1 MTKYDFI
8 LMSGEA
14 DAFLKKLQE
23 IGLVDITRSVK
34 PVDEESEKLSYQAD
48 IYRKAIVALK
58 EVEPAEFAEKTY
70 GDLAANVMET
80 VNGIEADRNQ
90 LTQLHKDLEEC
101 QPWGNFNM
109 NDIEKLA
116 KQGLKLHF
124 YKAKT
129 VDPAWKEQYALS
141 EISNDGTNT
150 YFVVVDDSEAVITSH
165 SVGEPFGVARSDS
178 DAAIHTYEFPLKELP
193 APTRDCATIK
203 KEISALEYE
212 IEQKNKHLSEL
223 KCHEDDLRKELDK
236 MASDLDLHLAHVAG
250 EKAAEDY
257 ITVFEGFAPASS
269 EERLRALLD
278 QEDVFY
284 VADKAKVDDNP
295 PIKLKNNKFV
305 SMFELLTDMYGRPKY
320 DEFDPTV
327 FISIFFMLFFAF
339 CMGDMGYGLVL
350 IGASLGLKKVLG
362 NIAPLGVTLGIAT
375 TIVGFFFHTFF
386 SMDMLEWS
394 WLPDSVKAIMLPSQ
408 IAGYDGTMVL
418 ALLVGIVHICLAMI
432 VKTYQATKTKGF
444 ANSLGTWGWTLL
456 IVGGV
461 IVGGLALMGVMDKE
475 VTKWVVIVLGVLS
488 ALGIFFLNDLH
499 RNPLMNFGSGLWD
512 TYNTATG
519 LLGDVLSY
527 LRLYALGL
535 AGAKLGEAFNA
546 IGVQALGDGG
556 FGWVAFILIVVI
568 GHVLN
573 VAMCVL
579 GAFVHPLRLNFLE
592 FFKNSGYE
600 GTGRNYNPLQSTNK
614 YQQIKN

>member
-1 MTKYDFI
+1 MVTEMTKYDFI
-8 LMSGEA
+8 LMSGDA
-14 DAFLKKLQE
+14 DAFLEKLQSV
-23 IGLVDITRSVK
+23 GVVDITRSLK
-34 PVDEESEKLSYQAD
+34 PVDDKSEKLSARAEV
-48 IYRKAIVALK
+48 YRKALSSLKAVEKADDPGQKPTDFAVEVMQTVREKEAIEAQLPQLRKDADELVPWGQFDTKSIERLK
-58 EVEPAEFAEKTY
+58 E
-70 GDLAANVMET
+70 N
-80 VNGIEADRNQ
+80 
-90 LTQLHKDLEEC
+90 
-101 QPWGNFNM
+101 
-109 NDIEKLA
+109 
-116 KQGLKLHF
+116 GLKLHF
-124 YKAKT
+124 YKTKAI
-129 VDPAWKEQYALS
+129 DPAWKEQYALS
-141 EISNDGTNT
+141 EISNLGGYS
-150 YFVVVDDSEAVITSH
+150 YFVVV
-165 SVGEPFGVARSDS
+165 SDS
-178 DAAIHTYEFPLKELP
+178 DDYDFPLKELP
-193 APTRDCATIK
+193 APDRNYAAVEQQIADLEAQV
-203 KEISALEYE
+203 KEKDQRLAQLKTYE
-212 IEQKNKHLSEL
+212 PQIQN
-223 KCHEDDLRKELDK
+223 ELDK
-236 MASDLDLHLAHVAG
+236 TLSKLDLHLANVAG

-257 ITVFEGFAPASS
+257 ITVFEGFAPAECESA
-269 EERLRALLD
+269 LREMLD
-278 QEDVFY
+278 KESVFY
-284 VADKAKVDDNP
+284 IEDKAKVDDNP
-295 PIKLKNNKFV
+295 PIELKNNKFV

-350 IGASLGLKKVLG
+350 IVASLGLKKVLG

-375 TIVGFFFHTFF
+375 TVVGFFFHTFF

-394 WLPDSVKAIMLPSQ
+394 WLPEGVKRIMLPSQ

-418 ALLVGIVHICLAMI
+418 ALLVGIVHLCLALI
-432 VKTYQATKTKGF
+432 VKTYQTTKTKGF
-444 ANSLGTWGWTLL
+444 LNSLGTWGWTLL

-461 IVGGLALMGVMDKE
+461 IVGGLALMGVIDNE
-475 VTKWVVIVLGVLS
+475 VTKWIVIVLGVIS

-556 FGWVAFILIVVI
+556 VGGWIAFILIVVI

-573 VAMCVL
+573 IAMCVL

-600 GTGRNYNPLQSTNK
+600 GTGRRYNPLSEIN
-614 YQQIKN
+614 N

>member
-8 LMSGEA
+8 LMSGDA
-14 DAFLKKLQE
+14 DAFLAKLQQ

-34 PVDEESEKLSYQAD
+34 PVDEQSEKLAFRAE
-48 IYRKAIVALK
+48 IYRKALSALK
-58 EVEPAEFAEKTY
+58 QVEPAEFAEKTY
-70 GDLAANVMET
+70 GDLAVNVLDT
-80 VNGIEADRNQ
+80 ISGKDEALNQ
-90 LTQLHKDLEEC
+90 LAQLRKELEESR
-101 QPWGNFNM
+101 PWGNFDVNG
-109 NDIEKLA
+109 IKRLAEK
-116 KQGLKLHF
+116 GLKLHF
-124 YKAKT
+124 YKTKV

-141 EISNDGTNT
+141 EISELEGYT
-150 YFVVVDDSEAVITSH
+150 YFVVVADSE
-165 SVGEPFGVARSDS
+165 E
-178 DAAIHTYEFPLKELP
+178 YEFPLKELP
-193 APTRDCATIK
+193 APTRDCSAIE
-203 KEISALEYE
+203 KEIKSLEDDVEKYDR
-212 IEQKNKHLSEL
+212 HLAEL
-223 KCHEDDLRKELDK
+223 KCHEPDLQRELDK
-236 MASDLDLHLAHVAG
+236 LLSKLDLHLAGVAG

-257 ITVFEGFAPASS
+257 LTVFEGFVPTDKEAA
-269 EERLRALLD
+269 LREMLE
-278 QEDVFY
+278 QEHVFY
-284 VADKAKVDDNP
+284 VADKAVVDDNP

-305 SMFELLTDMYGRPKY
+305 SMFEMLTDMYGRPKY

-350 IGASLGLKKVLG
+350 IGASLALKKMLG
-362 NIAPLGVTLGIAT
+362 KIAPLGITLGIAT
-375 TIVGFFFHTFF
+375 TVVGFLFHTFF
-386 SMDMLEWS
+386 SVDMLTWS
-394 WLPDSVKAIMLPSQ
+394 WLPEGVKKCMLPSQ
-408 IAGYDGTMVL
+408 IAGFDGTMVL

-432 VKTYQATKTKGF
+432 VKTYQSTKVKGF
-444 ANSLGTWGWTLL
+444 ANSLSTWGWTLL

-461 IVGGLALMGVMDKE
+461 IVGGLALMGVMDKA
-475 VTKWVVIVLGVLS
+475 VTQWVIIGIGVLS

-499 RNPLMNFGSGLWD
+499 RNPLLNFGSGLWE

-556 FGWVAFILIVVI
+556 AGWIPFVLIVVV
-568 GHVLN
+568 GHTLN

-600 GTGRNYNPLQSTNK
+600 GSGREYHPLKTEN
-614 YQQIKN
+614 

>member
-1 MTKYDFI
+1 MVTEMTKYDFI
-8 LMSGEA
+8 LMSGDA
-14 DAFLKKLQE
+14 DAFLEKLQTV
-23 IGLVDITRSVK
+23 GVMDITRSLK
-34 PVDEESEKLSYQAD
+34 PIDEKSEKLSTRAD
-48 IYRKAIVALK
+48 IYRKALSTLKAIEKAEDPGQKPADFAAEVMQTVREKEAIEAQLPQLRKEADDLVPWGRFDKTNFEKLK
-58 EVEPAEFAEKTY
+58 E
-70 GDLAANVMET
+70 N
-80 VNGIEADRNQ
+80 
-90 LTQLHKDLEEC
+90 
-101 QPWGNFNM
+101 
-109 NDIEKLA
+109 
-116 KQGLKLHF
+116 GLKLHF
-124 YKAKT
+124 YKAKAI
-129 VDPAWKEQYALS
+129 DPAWKEQYALS
-141 EISNDGTNT
+141 EISNLGGYS
-150 YFVVVDDSEAVITSH
+150 YFVVV
-165 SVGEPFGVARSDS
+165 SDT
-178 DAAIHTYEFPLKELP
+178 DEFDFPLKELP
-193 APTRDCATIK
+193 APQSDYAAVEQQIADLEAQVK
-203 KEISALEYE
+203 QKEQRLA
-212 IEQKNKHLSEL
+212 QL
-223 KCHEDDLRKELDK
+223 KWHEPVIQAELDK
-236 MASDLDLHLAHVAG
+236 TLSNLDLHLAHAAG

-257 ITVFEGFAPASS
+257 ITIFEGFAPKENEPALHDML
-269 EERLRALLD
+269 ER
-278 QEDVFY
+278 ENVFY
-284 VADKAKVDDNP
+284 LVDKAQADDNP

-320 DEFDPTV
+320 NEFDPTV

-350 IGASLGLKKVLG
+350 IGASLALKKVLG
-362 NIAPLGVTLGIAT
+362 NIAPLGITLGIAT
-375 TIVGFFFHTFF
+375 TVVGFLFHTFF
-386 SMDMLEWS
+386 SVDMLTWS
-394 WLPDSVKAIMLPSQ
+394 WLPEGVKRIMLPSK

-432 VKTYQATKTKGF
+432 VKTYQSTKVKGF

-456 IVGGV
+456 IVGGI
-461 IVGGLALMGVMDKE
+461 IVGGLALLGVIDKAL
-475 VTKWVVIVLGVLS
+475 TKWIIIVIGCLS

-499 RNPLMNFGSGLWD
+499 RNPLLNFGSGLWD

-556 FGWVAFILIVVI
+556 VNWVFFILIVVV

-600 GTGRNYNPLQSTNK
+600 GSGRRYNPLQNT
-614 YQQIKN
+614 

>member
-1 MTKYDFI
+1 MVTEMTKYDFI
-8 LMSGEA
+8 LMSGDA
-14 DAFLKKLQE
+14 DAFLAKLQE
-23 IGLVDITRSVK
+23 IGLVDITRSLK
-34 PVDEESEKLSYQAD
+34 PVDEQSETLSLRAE
-48 IYRKAIVALK
+48 IYRKALKALK

-70 GDLAANVMET
+70 GDLAVNVLDT
-80 VNGIEADRNQ
+80 VNEREEAQNQ
-90 LTQLHKDLEEC
+90 LAQLWKELEENM
-101 QPWGNFNM
+101 PWGNFDVNGIKRLT
-109 NDIEKLA
+109 DL
-116 KQGLKLHF
+116 GLRLHF
-124 YKAKT
+124 YKAKAI
-129 VDPAWKEQYALS
+129 DPAWKEQYALS
-141 EISNDGTNT
+141 EISSDGANT
-150 YFVVVDDSEAVITSH
+150 YFVVVA
-165 SVGEPFGVARSDS
+165 DS
-178 DAAIHTYEFPLKELP
+178 DEYDFPLKELP

-203 KEISALEYE
+203 KEIEALKDV
-212 IEQKNKHLSEL
+212 IEEKNRHLSEL
-223 KCHEDDLRKELDK
+223 KCHEADLQQSLDK
-236 MASDLDLHLAHVAG
+236 ILSKLDLHLAGVAG

-257 ITVFEGFAPASS
+257 LTVFEGFVPTEKEQS
-269 EERLRALLD
+269 LREMLE
-278 QEDVFY
+278 QEQVFY
-284 VADKAKVDDNP
+284 VAGKAAVDDNP

-327 FISIFFMLFFAF
+327 WISIFFMLFFAF

-350 IGASLGLKKVLG
+350 ILASLGLKKVLG
-362 NIAPLGVTLGIAT
+362 KIAPLGITLGIAT
-375 TIVGFFFHTFF
+375 TVVGFLFHTFF
-386 SMDMLEWS
+386 STDMLTWS
-394 WLPDSVKAIMLPSQ
+394 WLPDAVKSVMLPSQ

-432 VKTYQATKTKGF
+432 VKTYQSTKVKGF

-461 IVGGLALMGVMDKE
+461 IVGGLALMGVMDKA
-475 VTKWVVIVLGVLS
+475 VTKWVIIGLGVLS

-499 RNPLMNFGSGLWD
+499 RNPLLNFGSGLWE

-546 IGVQALGDGG
+546 IGLQALGDGG
-556 FGWVAFILIVVI
+556 AGWIAFILIVVI
-568 GHVLN
+568 GHTLN

-600 GTGRNYNPLQSTNK
+600 GSGRNYNPLQTTNK
-614 YQQIKN
+614 Q

>member
-1 MTKYDFI
+1 MVTEMTKYGFI

-23 IGLVDITRSVK
+23 IGMVDITRSVK
-34 PVDEESEKLSYQAD
+34 PIDEQSEKLSYQAD

-70 GDLAANVMET
+70 GDLAANVLET
-80 VNGIEADRNQ
+80 VNGIESDRNQ
-90 LTQLHKDLEEC
+90 LTQLRKDLEEC
-101 QPWGNFNM
+101 QPWGNFDM
-109 NDIEKLA
+109 NDIERLA

-124 YKAKT
+124 YKAKA

-141 EISNDGTNT
+141 EISNDGVNT
-150 YFVVVDDSEAVITSH
+150 YFVVVDDQNE
-165 SVGEPFGVARSDS
+165 
-178 DAAIHTYEFPLKELP
+178 YEFPLKELP
-193 APTRDCATIK
+193 APTRDCASIK
-203 KEISALEYE
+203 KEIAALEDD

-223 KCHEDDLRKELDK
+223 KCHEDDLRKEMDK
-236 MASDLDLHLAHVAG
+236 MASELDLHLAHVAG
-250 EKAAEDY
+250 EKVAEDY
-257 ITVFEGFAPASS
+257 ITVFEGFAPVSS
-269 EERLRALLD
+269 EESLRALLD

-295 PIKLKNNKFV
+295 PIKLKNNKYV

-320 DEFDPTV
+320 NEFDPTV

-350 IGASLGLKKVLG
+350 IGASLGLKKMLG

-375 TIVGFFFHTFF
+375 TVVGFFFHTFF
-386 SMDMLEWS
+386 SVDMLQWS
-394 WLPDSVKAIMLPSQ
+394 WLPEGVKSIMLPSQ
-408 IAGYDGTMVL
+408 IAGFDGTMVL
-418 ALLVGIVHICLAMI
+418 ALLVGVVHICLAMI

-461 IVGGLALMGVMDKE
+461 IVGAFALLGVME
-475 VTKWVVIVLGVLS
+475 TSLATWAIIIIGILS

-499 RNPLMNFGSGLWD
+499 RNPLVNMGVGLWD
-512 TYNTATG
+512 TYQMVTG

-556 FGWVAFILIVVI
+556 VNWIFFILIVVI

-573 VAMCVL
+573 IAMCVL

-600 GTGRNYNPLQSTNK
+600 GSGRNYNPLQSTK
-614 YQQIKN
+614 

>member
-8 LMSGEA
+8 LMSGDA
-14 DAFLKKLQE
+14 DAFLEKLQSV
-23 IGLVDITRSVK
+23 GVVDITRSLK
-34 PVDEESEKLSYQAD
+34 PIDDKSEKLSARAEV
-48 IYRKAIVALK
+48 YRKALAALK
-58 EVEPAEFAEKTY
+58 TVEKADNPGQKPTDFAVE
-70 GDLAANVMET
+70 VMEI
-80 VNGIEADRNQ
+80 VREKEVIEAQ
-90 LTQLHKDLEEC
+90 LPQLRKEADELV
-101 QPWGNFNM
+101 PWGQF
-109 NDIEKLA
+109 DA
-116 KQGLKLHF
+116 KSFDRLKETGLKLHF
-124 YKAKT
+124 YKAKAI
-129 VDPAWKEQYALS
+129 DPAWKEQYALS
-141 EISNDGTNT
+141 EISNLGGYS
-150 YFVVVDDSEAVITSH
+150 YFVVVSGNEEGYD
-165 SVGEPFGVARSDS
+165 
-178 DAAIHTYEFPLKELP
+178 FPLKELP
-193 APTRDCATIK
+193 APDRDSAAVEQQIAELEAQVK
-203 KEISALEYE
+203 QKEHRLAQLKWYE
-212 IEQKNKHLSEL
+212 PVLQA
-223 KCHEDDLRKELDK
+223 ELDK
-236 MASDLDLHLAHVAG
+236 TMSKLDLHLAHVSG
-250 EKAAEDY
+250 TKAAEDY
-257 ITVFEGFAPASS
+257 ITVFEGFAPA
-269 EERLRALLD
+269 ETEPALIDMLEKE
-278 QEDVFY
+278 QVLY
-284 VADKAKVDDNP
+284 LVDKAKVEDNP
-295 PIKLKNNKFV
+295 PIQLKNNKFV

-350 IGASLGLKKVLG
+350 IGASLALKKVLG
-362 NIAPLGVTLGIAT
+362 KIAPLGVTLGIAT
-375 TIVGFFFHTFF
+375 TVVGFLFHTFF
-386 SMDMLEWS
+386 SMDMLQWT
-394 WLPDSVKAIMLPSQ
+394 WIPDTVKQIMLPSM

-432 VKTYQATKTKGF
+432 MKTYQATKTKGF

-461 IVGGLALMGVMDKE
+461 IVGGLALMGVMDKAL
-475 VTKWVVIVLGVLS
+475 TKWIVIVLGSLS

-556 FGWVAFILIVVI
+556 FGWIAFILIVVI

-573 VAMCVL
+573 IAMCVL

-600 GTGRNYNPLQSTNK
+600 GSGRKYNPLQ
-614 YQQIKN
+614 Q

>member
-1 MTKYDFI
+1 MVTEMTKYDFI
-8 LMSGEA
+8 LMSGDA
-14 DAFLKKLQE
+14 DAFLEKLQSV
-23 IGLVDITRSVK
+23 GVVDITRSLK
-34 PVDEESEKLSYQAD
+34 PIDDKSEKLSARAEV
-48 IYRKAIVALK
+48 YRKALAALK
-58 EVEPAEFAEKTY
+58 TVEKADNPGQKPTDFAV
-70 GDLAANVMET
+70 DVMET
-80 VNGIEADRNQ
+80 VREKEVIEAQ
-90 LTQLHKDLEEC
+90 LPQLRKEADELV
-101 QPWGNFNM
+101 PWGQF
-109 NDIEKLA
+109 DA
-116 KQGLKLHF
+116 KSFDRLKETGLKLHF
-124 YKAKT
+124 YKAKAI
-129 VDPAWKEQYALS
+129 DPAWKEQYALS
-141 EISNDGTNT
+141 EISNLGGYS
-150 YFVVVDDSEAVITSH
+150 YFVVVSENEE
-165 SVGEPFGVARSDS
+165 GYD
-178 DAAIHTYEFPLKELP
+178 FPLKELP
-193 APTRDCATIK
+193 APDRDSAAVEQQIAELEAQVK
-203 KEISALEYE
+203 QKEHRLAQLKWYE
-212 IEQKNKHLSEL
+212 SEIQ
-223 KCHEDDLRKELDK
+223 EELDK
-236 MASDLDLHLAHVAG
+236 SLSSLDLHLAHLSG
-250 EKAAEDY
+250 ERAAEDY
-257 ITVFEGFAPASS
+257 LTVFEGFAPA
-269 EERLRALLD
+269 ETEPALIDMLEKE
-278 QEDVFY
+278 QVLY
-284 VADKAKVDDNP
+284 LVDKAKVEDNP
-295 PIKLKNNKFV
+295 PIQLKNNKFV

-350 IGASLGLKKVLG
+350 IGASLALKKVLG
-362 NIAPLGVTLGIAT
+362 KIAPLGVTLGIAT
-375 TIVGFFFHTFF
+375 TVVGFLFHTFF
-386 SMDMLEWS
+386 SMDMLQWT
-394 WLPDSVKAIMLPSQ
+394 WIPDAVKQIMLPST

-461 IVGGLALMGVMDKE
+461 IVGGLALMGVMDKAL
-475 VTKWVVIVLGVLS
+475 TKWIVIVLGSLS

-556 FGWVAFILIVVI
+556 FGWIAFILIVVI

-573 VAMCVL
+573 IAMCVL

-600 GTGRNYNPLQSTNK
+600 GSGRKYNPLQ
-614 YQQIKN
+614 Q

>member
-1 MTKYDFI
+1 MVTEMTKYGFI

-23 IGLVDITRSVK
+23 IGMVDITRSVK
-34 PVDEESEKLSYQAD
+34 PIDEQSEKLSYQAD

-70 GDLAANVMET
+70 GDLAANVLET
-80 VNGIEADRNQ
+80 VNGIESDRNQ
-90 LTQLHKDLEEC
+90 LTQLRRDLEEC
-101 QPWGNFNM
+101 QPWGNFDV
-109 NDIEKLA
+109 NDIERLA

-124 YKAKT
+124 YKAKA

-141 EISNDGTNT
+141 EISNDGVNT
-150 YFVVVDDSEAVITSH
+150 YFVVVDDQNE
-165 SVGEPFGVARSDS
+165 
-178 DAAIHTYEFPLKELP
+178 YEFPLKELP
-193 APTRDCATIK
+193 APTRDCASIK
-203 KEISALEYE
+203 KEIAALEDD

-223 KCHEDDLRKELDK
+223 KCHEDDLRKEMDK
-236 MASDLDLHLAHVAG
+236 MASELDLHLAHVAG
-250 EKAAEDY
+250 EKVAEDY

-269 EERLRALLD
+269 EESLRALLD

-295 PIKLKNNKFV
+295 PIKLKNNKYV

-320 DEFDPTV
+320 NEFDPTV

-350 IGASLGLKKVLG
+350 IGASLGLKKMLG

-375 TIVGFFFHTFF
+375 TVVGFFFHTFF
-386 SMDMLEWS
+386 SVDMLQWS
-394 WLPDSVKAIMLPSQ
+394 WLPEGVKSIMLPSQ
-408 IAGYDGTMVL
+408 IAGFDGTMVL
-418 ALLVGIVHICLAMI
+418 ALLVGVVHICLAMI

-461 IVGGLALMGVMDKE
+461 IVGAFALLGVME
-475 VTKWVVIVLGVLS
+475 TSLATWAIIIIGILS

-499 RNPLMNFGSGLWD
+499 RNPLVNMGIGLWD
-512 TYNTATG
+512 TYQMVTG

-556 FGWVAFILIVVI
+556 VNWIFFILIVVV

-573 VAMCVL
+573 IAMCVL

-600 GTGRNYNPLQSTNK
+600 GSGRNFNPLQSTK
-614 YQQIKN
+614 